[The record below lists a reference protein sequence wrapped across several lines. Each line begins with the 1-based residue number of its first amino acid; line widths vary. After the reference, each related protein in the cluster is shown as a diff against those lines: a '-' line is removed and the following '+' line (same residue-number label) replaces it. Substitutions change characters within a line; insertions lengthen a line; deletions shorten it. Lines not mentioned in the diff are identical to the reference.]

1 MIINAK
7 YYLALVAALAT
18 SADAVIEYE
27 DELNHPWYADDC
39 WPDESPAVE
48 DPQCPGAGPI
58 AMTLDFRNSDVGPN
72 NLQEEGGAIRY
83 KKVGKVGSQ
92 DIDLEVTVVPGT
104 HYYSKKANKKNG
116 KHNDFG
122 RINLWTDEGE
132 FESGR
137 GAFRFCFYDHESGG
151 EETIESFRFTV
162 NDVDE
167 RNNDP
172 DGMKERIVID
182 ATQAKDY
189 FVYPDQ
195 NGSEIRG
202 WCTSNADPPC
212 ASDDPMIFH
221 SSTYGTKNDDPT
233 YIDNLTDRQMK
244 RSVTF
249 YFENTHCF
257 DLSYE
262 QYCHIEEEGEGGLC
276 SWYGGTNM
284 LFGGDAPQV
293 VEDGLCIST
302 DPNQS
307 TESPSESPTEST
319 CLGQVEMET
328 SLDFFNAELTDNN
341 LQYNGT
347 MRFEN
352 IGVVRDNPV
361 DLVISVV
368 PGTDYYSEKADSK
381 NGLLGEFGQI
391 NLFTELGDF
400 ESGRGSFRFCFEDH
414 ETGEIT
420 SADSFIWTVYDVDER
435 NDAIDGIKEKVI
447 MDMSQA
453 QEYMLYP
460 DAENSEIEV
469 SCEDPDEAPPCSPGT
484 RTVFHSSTKGVGA
497 DNPDDPNNMTEQQKK
512 RSIVYVFKNTD
523 CWDFTYDH
531 YCQLEQ
537 DTGGQCAWYGGGNF
551 LFAGS
556 AQQII
561 EEGECLTNAPTQQ
574 PMPSASP
581 TGEPSMSPTGAP
593 NASPSASPTD
603 PPSKVPTAEPSA
615 SPTGEPSNAP
625 TGSPNASPSASPTD
639 SPSAAPT
646 AEPSA
651 SPTGE
656 PSKAPTAAPSD
667 APSNKPSLRPSLYLE
682 TVGEDDTVGDDYI
695 YNPPDCPSDIKVLKT
710 VGVTEFPPVKTTST
724 VSVLSKNVEDNTV
737 TVELN
742 QVWPDS
748 SIDAIYYQWFPD
760 YLNEKCL
767 QETDVASGETYAE
780 ITLQCHFLE
789 PFAKMTICLEESV
802 EAGFLQ
808 AEDDATVPKCCHD
821 GESSGNL
828 AMVCY
833 TLEIQCAPGCLESD
847 AQQAVRR
854 KRKLRGVNDEN

>member
-1 MIINAK
+1 MRMTAGPMN
-7 YYLALVAALAT
+7 L
-18 SADAVIEYE
+18 S
-27 DELNHPWYADDC
+27 
-39 WPDESPAVE
+39 VE

-58 AMTLDFRNSDVGPN
+58 AMTLDFRNSDVVQN
-72 NLQEEGGAIRY
+72 DLESDGAIRY
-83 KKVGKVGSQ
+83 NKVGKVGSQ
-92 DIDLEVTVVPGT
+92 DIDLEVTVVQGT
-104 HYYSKKANKKNG
+104 HYYSKKAWKKNG

-122 RINLWTDEGE
+122 RINLWTDEGD

-182 ATQAKDY
+182 ATQAQDY
-189 FVYPDQ
+189 FVYPNQ
-195 NGSEIRG
+195 NDSEIRG
-202 WCTSNADPPC
+202 WCTSHADPPC

-233 YIDNLTDRQMK
+233 FIDDLTDRQKK

-249 YFENTHCF
+249 YFENTQCF
-257 DLSYE
+257 NLSYE
-262 QYCHIEEEGEGGLC
+262 QYCEVEEEEGGSC
-276 SWYGGTNM
+276 SSYGGTNM

-293 VEDGLCIST
+293 VEDGLCVST
-302 DPNQS
+302 RYEEVDPNQP
-307 TESPSESPTEST
+307 TASPSESPTEST

-328 SLDFFNAELTDNN
+328 SLDFFNAELTDND
-341 LQYNGT
+341 LQDGGT

-352 IGVVRDNPV
+352 IGIVRDNPV
-361 DLVISVV
+361 DLVVSVV
-368 PGTDYYSEKADSK
+368 PGTTYYSERADDK

-391 NLFTELGDF
+391 NLFTNLGDF

-414 ETGEIT
+414 ETGDIT
-420 SADSFIWTVYDVDER
+420 TADSFVWTVYDVDER
-435 NDAIDGIKEKVI
+435 NDSIDGIKEKVL

-460 DAENSEIEV
+460 DAENSEIQI
-469 SCEDPDEAPPCSPGT
+469 SCEDPEVAPPCPSGV
-484 RTVFHSSTKGVGA
+484 RTVFHSSTKGGGS
-497 DNPDDPNNMTEQQKK
+497 DNPDDPNDMTEQQKK
-512 RSIVYVFKNTD
+512 RSIVFVFENTD

-537 DTGGQCAWYGGGNF
+537 DTGGECVWYGGGNF

-556 AQQII
+556 AQEII

-581 TGEPSMSPTGAP
+581 TGEPSMSPTGSP

-603 PPSKVPTAEPSA
+603 SPSEVPTAEPSA
-615 SPTGEPSNAP
+615 SPTGKPSKTP

-639 SPSAAPT
+639 SPSEAPT

-667 APSNKPSLRPSLYLE
+667 APSNKPSLRPSLDLE
-682 TVGEDDTVGDDYI
+682 TIGEDDTVGDDYI

-767 QETDVASGETYAE
+767 QEKDVASGETYAE

-828 AMVCY
+828 ATVCY
-833 TLEIQCAPGCLESD
+833 TLQIECAPGCPESD

-854 KRKLRGVNDEN
+854 KRELRGINDEN